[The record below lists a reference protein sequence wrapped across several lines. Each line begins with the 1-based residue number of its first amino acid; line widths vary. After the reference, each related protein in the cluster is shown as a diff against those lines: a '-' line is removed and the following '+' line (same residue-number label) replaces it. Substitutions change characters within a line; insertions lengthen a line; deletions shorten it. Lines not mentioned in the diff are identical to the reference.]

1 MSDIDTT
8 QSPSSVFYGYFS
20 KYTWRNEKNG
30 NSFFRIVTKQELFFE
45 QQYCKKEVKKNPI
58 TEQEETLYTI
68 SCDGSKYPVPAY
80 DEKTPIRIRGFF
92 RNLHDKGFGWDFQI
106 TDIRES
112 TSDEVTTIEYLNSEA
127 FPGVT
132 YQNAVDIV
140 RLFGTDIFAFIKRAT
155 AKQELIEKV
164 GLSPETADRIVATV
178 RKTSAERELFAELS
192 EIGISYG
199 ACAKAI
205 KWFGNNAISCLRKDP
220 YAYGKK
226 IGLSY
231 KQEELLCKHF
241 SHSANTSCRLRAC
254 SEKASDN
261 VSTSGHIWTDMRV
274 YYQEVKQLLNNHI
287 FDEDI
292 ALSTCMPFIQKQMLL
307 DTQNERFYD
316 RSLLI
321 AEQRAAR
328 NLLRLALAG
337 NREMEPFRGEL
348 VEEAQKVCGIR
359 YGRQQRKAFNK
370 LLLTRGVKILTGGPG
385 TGKTSTINGMLHAYE
400 IMHPDHIIRLC
411 APTGRAAQR
420 MSESTGRTAVTIHR
434 LLDYQPDGLG
444 ANYRNEKNPV
454 DADLVVVDEMS
465 MADIRLFDML
475 LAALKTGT
483 KLILVGDVNQLESVG
498 AGSVLNDLMGT
509 SDLFIE
515 KNRLT
520 EVFRQKG
527 GSPIIDNSQKINE
540 GNIHL
545 HECEDFQI
553 IHTKCEEETLEQTK
567 ILMQKLYNKDNPFE
581 TQILCPSRK
590 GEAGIENCNTVLQD
604 LLNPGKQ
611 SLTYGNTKFRVNDK
625 IIMMKNNYS
634 SKDGYFN
641 GDIGIVKELGK
652 GKMVADIRGEM
663 VNLCRDA
670 LDDVQLAYGMTIHKS
685 QGSEFKNAIVVMPS
699 EPANMLVR
707 NLLYTGVTRAK
718 KRVFIIN
725 EGSAMECAIRTNTIG
740 KRRTMFA
747 EYLALAARKYEE
759 SSH

>member
-112 TSDEVTTIEYLNSEA
+112 TSDEITTIEYLNSEA

-140 RLFGTDIFAFIKRAT
+140 RLFGTDIFAFIKKAT

-164 GLSPETADRIVATV
+164 DLSPETADRIVATV

-321 AEQRAAR
+321 AEQ
-328 NLLRLALAG
+328 
-337 NREMEPFRGEL
+337 
-348 VEEAQKVCGIR
+348 QI
-359 YGRQQRKAFNK
+359 
-370 LLLTRGVKILTGGPG
+370 
-385 TGKTSTINGMLHAYE
+385 
-400 IMHPDHIIRLC
+400 
-411 APTGRAAQR
+411 GRAH
-420 MSESTGRTAVTIHR
+420 V
-434 LLDYQPDGLG
+434 
-444 ANYRNEKNPV
+444 
-454 DADLVVVDEMS
+454 
-465 MADIRLFDML
+465 
-475 LAALKTGT
+475 
-483 KLILVGDVNQLESVG
+483 
-498 AGSVLNDLMGT
+498 
-509 SDLFIE
+509 
-515 KNRLT
+515 
-520 EVFRQKG
+520 
-527 GSPIIDNSQKINE
+527 
-540 GNIHL
+540 
-545 HECEDFQI
+545 
-553 IHTKCEEETLEQTK
+553 
-567 ILMQKLYNKDNPFE
+567 
-581 TQILCPSRK
+581 
-590 GEAGIENCNTVLQD
+590 
-604 LLNPGKQ
+604 
-611 SLTYGNTKFRVNDK
+611 
-625 IIMMKNNYS
+625 
-634 SKDGYFN
+634 
-641 GDIGIVKELGK
+641 
-652 GKMVADIRGEM
+652 
-663 VNLCRDA
+663 
-670 LDDVQLAYGMTIHKS
+670 
-685 QGSEFKNAIVVMPS
+685 
-699 EPANMLVR
+699 
-707 NLLYTGVTRAK
+707 
-718 KRVFIIN
+718 
-725 EGSAMECAIRTNTIG
+725 
-740 KRRTMFA
+740 
-747 EYLALAARKYEE
+747 
-759 SSH
+759 